1 MKVLKMKKVRN
12 LVNTDTKKRA
22 LNKQPIVEF
31 YNNVCGGNQAE
42 HGNTIS
48 KKGSEQEGGFR

>member
-1 MKVLKMKKVRN
+1 MKKVRN